1 MMSGAMHG
9 YDNTNV
15 MLWRLGPEDATA
27 ATYIATT
34 DFPLV
39 HEVDPVSL
47 AVTAYRT
54 PSPIR
59 DGLSMSSCSHW
70 RREVGAD
77 SSLQFHQAPLANIE
91 VLGDLP
97 KFSEANSVVARGHF
111 FTSLL

>member
-15 MLWRLGPEDATA
+15 MLWRLGPEDASA

-39 HEVDPVSL
+39 HEVDPASL
-47 AVTAYRT
+47 AVIAYRT

-77 SSLQFHQAPLANIE
+77 SSLQFHQAPIANID
-91 VLGDLP
+91 VL
-97 KFSEANSVVARGHF
+97 
-111 FTSLL
+111 